1 MKVCILGAGMAGMLA
16 AKACEDARVDY
27 EVLSDSPQEE
37 RGVRYLHDP
46 CGLPIKP
53 SKVET
58 FVIMPNKHV
67 KRINDLDLAIVGE
80 WYGSKT
86 GSSLRNNSLTRS
98 VPVAEVYDWYHAKN
112 LLHGIQVTP
121 CHIRPEDM
129 KYLSSV
135 NNLLV
140 STVPLKS
147 VYPRASSICR
157 SHTTYVSSGAPDDL
171 PRIPRRYDGV
181 IVYNI
186 DPDSNWHR
194 YSCLMGVEQTEWTK
208 PSPGAVAVRKVL
220 GRADYHSPHWN
231 VLLTGRYGKWDANVM
246 AHDAYYETL
255 CAIERIREMN
265 KNLRGSED

>member
-27 EVLSDSPQEE
+27 EVLSEAPQEE

-58 FVIMPNKHV
+58 LVIMPNKHI
-67 KRINDLDLAIVGE
+67 KRIDDLDLAIVGE

-86 GSSLRNNSLTRS
+86 CSSLRNNSLTRS
-98 VPVAEVYDWYHAKN
+98 VPVAEVYDWYHAKK

-147 VYPRASSICR
+147 VFPGASGSCR
-157 SHTTYVSSGAPDDL
+157 THTTYVSDGAPDDL
-171 PRIPRRYDGV
+171 PNVPRRYDGV

-186 DPDSNWHR
+186 DPESRWHR
-194 YSCLMGVEQTEWTK
+194 YSSLMGVEQTEWTL
-208 PSPGAVAVRKVL
+208 PVPEAVAVRKVL
-220 GRADYHSPHWN
+220 GSTGYRPHLKN
-231 VLLTGRYGKWDANVM
+231 VLLTGRYGKWDSKVM
-246 AHDAYYETL
+246 AHDAYYDTL
-255 CAIERIREMN
+255 QAIDRILNGYEESN
-265 KNLRGSED
+265 ADE